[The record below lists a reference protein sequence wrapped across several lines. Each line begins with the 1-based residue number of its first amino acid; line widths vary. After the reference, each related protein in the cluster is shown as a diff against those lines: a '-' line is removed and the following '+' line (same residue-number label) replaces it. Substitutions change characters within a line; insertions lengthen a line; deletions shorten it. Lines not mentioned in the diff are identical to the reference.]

1 MHKHLLRLTPL
12 RFVAALFVVIFHYGG
27 GVPPFDAP
35 WSLPLAES
43 GSQAVSFF
51 FCLSGFIM
59 ATVYG
64 GSHVSARE
72 YWMARIARIYP
83 VYLLCAVIT
92 YLFNH
97 GSFKAI
103 ILQLSLLQSWVP
115 HYPLTINAPGWS
127 LSVEAFFYAIFP
139 LLIVRFYRLGIA
151 RVTVAVG
158 LFWILTQFIVSYC
171 HSHFYGGY
179 PSISHDLL
187 FYFPLMH
194 LSEFLVGMLA
204 SMAFSRV
211 SQRVSETHRFGIGI
225 IVFLSGIGL
234 TSLVSEVASLFQFA
248 IVVED
253 GYIVPIF
260 AGIIWLVASLPTAWS
275 WPLESRLLVTLGEAS
290 YALYLLQY
298 PARLFFDRF
307 IFPRFTAM
315 GQTSH
320 FYFFVAMLV
329 VISVLVYR
337 YFERP
342 LRSLVRRRANLAGR
356 GLASDHRRSPSG
368 ESLSV
373 DSR

>member
-1 MHKHLLRLTPL
+1 M
-12 RFVAALFVVIFHYGG
+12 
-27 GVPPFDAP
+27 
-35 WSLPLAES
+35 
-43 GSQAVSFF
+43 
-51 FCLSGFIM
+51 
-59 ATVYG
+59 
-64 GSHVSARE
+64 
-72 YWMARIARIYP
+72 
-83 VYLLCAVIT
+83 
-92 YLFNH
+92 
-97 GSFKAI
+97 
-103 ILQLSLLQSWVP
+103 
-115 HYPLTINAPGWS
+115 
-127 LSVEAFFYAIFP
+127 
-139 LLIVRFYRLGIA
+139 
-151 RVTVAVG
+151 
-158 LFWILTQFIVSYC
+158 
-171 HSHFYGGY
+171 
-179 PSISHDLL
+179 
-187 FYFPLMH
+187 
-194 LSEFLVGMLA
+194 GMLA